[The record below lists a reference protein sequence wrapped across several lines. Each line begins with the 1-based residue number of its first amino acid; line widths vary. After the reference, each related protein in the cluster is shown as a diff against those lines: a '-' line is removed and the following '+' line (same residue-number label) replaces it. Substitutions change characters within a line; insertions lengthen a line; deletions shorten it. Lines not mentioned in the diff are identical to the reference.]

1 MESYIGKILI
11 PKKSI
16 TCELIDDSTKI
27 KVIDCSDICILL
39 NASVFTYF
47 YNSYKNELANF
58 ILLTLDKSIVVYV
71 FFIKDLEVIFDVL

>member
-39 NASVFTYF
+39 NASVVTYF
-47 YNSYKNELANF
+47 YNTNLKLANF
-58 ILLTLDKSIVVYV
+58 ILLTLDKSIVVV
-71 FFIKDLEVIFDVL
+71 NTFIKDLEVIFDVL